1 MADYM
6 QPVTERTKDLF
17 KSYYISKVLNQ
28 SIFKNT
34 NSQQKLTRV
43 WLDAVKFSF
52 QQTIWLCSNL
62 MTFHVW
68 LGFRITDI
76 TQHRVFLLML
86 IA

>member
-17 KSYYISKVLNQ
+17 KSHYTSKVLNQ

-34 NSQQKLTRV
+34 HSQQKLTRV
-43 WLDAVKFSF
+43 WLHAVKFSF
-52 QQTIWLCSNL
+52 LQTIWLCSNL

-68 LGFRITDI
+68 LGVRITDI
-76 TQHRVFLLML
+76 TQRRAFLLML